1 MFVSGRERSCK
12 TLVLKT
18 SKTTLMVWI
27 SKICDGQF
35 SVCPCHTSTPNYQN
49 LSDKLLK
56 NRIGVQDELK
66 SFVKKIKAGLF
77 PDENQWKSWF
87 GDDFRRWVFT
97 RLITQCHQK
106 GVFMS
111 ILQMGDELGLIKVF
125 VAKLKVIVLLGFLQ
139 LKSKLKTKKS
149 METSF
154 SNENNFKLR
163 I

>member
-1 MFVSGRERSCK
+1 
-12 TLVLKT
+12 
-18 SKTTLMVWI
+18 
-27 SKICDGQF
+27 
-35 SVCPCHTSTPNYQN
+35 
-49 LSDKLLK
+49 
-56 NRIGVQDELK
+56 
-66 SFVKKIKAGLF
+66 
-77 PDENQWKSWF
+77 
-87 GDDFRRWVFT
+87 
-97 RLITQCHQK
+97 
-106 GVFMS
+106 MS